1 MRTDNGSID
10 SDEVVFDS
18 GGGSGGRG
26 LGLPVAVGGGGLG
39 VVGVVIA
46 LIFAFT
52 GGGGGFGSIGS
63 GLDPMGQNARVAGAD
78 RGTAPSNDEDL
89 VAFLRFVVD
98 DVQDYWQASFAA
110 AGQSYERTRLVIFR
124 NVVSTGCGRASAST
138 GPFYCPADRQVY
150 LDLEFFQELQT
161 RFGAPG
167 DFAQAYVIAHEFGHH
182 VQNLRGISDS
192 VAELSARN
200 PDDANELSVRTE
212 LQADCLAGV
221 WGASTAER
229 NLLEAGDLE
238 EGLRAAQSV
247 GDDVL
252 QEQAQGYVQPDT
264 FTHGS
269 AEQRQTWFLR
279 GFQSGEVSQCDTFS
293 ESSV

>member
-1 MRTDNGSID
+1 MRTDNGSPD
-10 SDEVVFDS
+10 ANEVVFAPAGSRGRS
-18 GGGSGGRG
+18 GV
-26 LGLPVAVGGGGLG
+26 GLPVALGGGGLG
-39 VVGVVIA
+39 IVGVVIA

-52 GGGGGFGSIGS
+52 GGGGGFGNLGN
-63 GLDPMGQNARVAGAD
+63 GLDPMGQNARVAGVD
-78 RGTAPSNDEDL
+78 RGVAPSNDEDL
-89 VAFLRFVVD
+89 VDFLRFVVD
-98 DVQDYWQASFAA
+98 DVQDYWERSFAA
-110 AGQSYERTRLVIFR
+110 AGQSYDRTRLVIFQE
-124 NVVSTGCGRASAST
+124 VVTTGCGRASAAT

-150 LDLEFFQELQT
+150 LDLSFFRELQT

-182 VQNLRGISDS
+182 VQNLRGVSDA
-192 VAELSARN
+192 VAQLSARN
-200 PDDANELSVRTE
+200 PDDSNELSVRTE

-229 NLLEAGDLE
+229 QLLEPGDLE

-269 AEQRQTWFLR
+269 AQQRQTWFLR
-279 GFQSGEVSQCDTFS
+279 GFESATVGQCDTFG